1 MKLLLDLGNTRIKW
15 AHSTTGASAFD
26 RQGEYLY
33 GGRSPEDLLDGLW
46 SAAMPPESVWLCSVI
61 DPGFAAAFEQAM
73 RRRWD
78 CPVHWVRPQVEGFG
92 VRCAYV
98 NPLRL
103 GADRWAAMVGAR
115 VLQRG
120 AVCIL
125 HLGTTLTADVLDSSG
140 CHLGGIIAP
149 GRRMLQR
156 SLQCG
161 TAQVITDS
169 DEMQWPEQDRLGRD
183 TDACVAWGVR
193 HSLIGCCR
201 EVLGAARSRLGGE
214 MAVILAGGDACWAQ
228 DLLSC
233 ASQVEPDLVLRGVA
247 MIADG

>member
-15 AHSTTGASAFD
+15 AHSKTGASAFD
-26 RQGEYLY
+26 RQGECLY
-33 GGRSPEDLLDGLW
+33 GDRSPDDLLDRLW
-46 SAAMPPESVWLCSVI
+46 SAATPPESVWLCSVI
-61 DPGFAAAFEQAM
+61 DPVSAAAFEQAVW
-73 RRRWD
+73 RRWD
-78 CPVHWVRPQVEGFG
+78 CPVHWIRPQVEGFG

-98 NPLRL
+98 DPLRL

-115 VLQRG
+115 ALQRG

-125 HLGTTLTADVLDSSG
+125 HLGTTLTADVVDSSG

-156 SLQCG
+156 SLQSG

-169 DEMQWPEQDRLGRD
+169 DELQWAEQDRLGRD

-193 HSLIGCCR
+193 HSLIGCCM
-201 EVLGAARSRLGGE
+201 EVLGAARKRLGSG
-214 MAVILAGGDACWAQ
+214 MTIILAGGDARWAH
-228 DLLSC
+228 DLLPC